1 MTAKERGRQK
11 KAEKHRKKR
20 EQVRKAARKSEWLAT
35 TGSLVRLASAA
46 PFGPCWVSSALETGE
61 EAMPSLITVVVTR
74 NLPGGL
80 LLPHVILVDRTCLGV
95 KNALVAQPMDE
106 DTVLAVLIRRP
117 EMPMS
122 PCDLLVAQSVVYHA
136 IDYARSLGFEP
147 HRDFHPALIGKRPER
162 LLDTPLAKPER
173 PHFIAG
179 PSDDAGRIMRQLERA
194 IGPDFDFA
202 VGDDFPGGEEEAP
215 EEDVLD
221 GLDLSSW
228 PHRHEAVSIL
238 ESMLEGR
245 DFLRWE
251 SVVREERGL
260 PLTEA
265 QESAI
270 EELMSFSDDDDD
282 EPILY
287 IDGCARPT
295 EPWYESVRRVAVE
308 LVLDRYDTA
317 ATHYDAEATLGAKLL
332 DVVEQ
337 HAKELSLPAGCN
349 APVEVV
355 PPDVRH
361 RLRVQCAFDALGGI
375 GQRSGGTVATLA
387 DPGESDRIDWFA
399 KALRDNAG
407 SLEALGWTLDDLL
420 GHVVMPKGERDLLV
434 EGLKDRGFVTS
445 TRP

>member
-1 MTAKERGRQK
+1 MTAKQRGRQK

-20 EQVRKAARKSEWLAT
+20 EQVRKAARKSEWLAST
-35 TGSLVRLASAA
+35 RSLVRLASAA
-46 PFGPCWVSSALETGE
+46 PFGPCWVSSALEAGE

-106 DTVLAVLIRRP
+106 DTVLDLLIRRP

-173 PHFIAG
+173 PCFIAG

-194 IGPDFDFA
+194 VGTDFDLA
-202 VGDDFPGGEEEAP
+202 VGDDFPGGEEETP

-228 PHRHEAVSIL
+228 ADRHEAVGIL
-238 ESMLEGR
+238 ASMLER
-245 DFLRWE
+245 REFLRWE
-251 SVVREERGL
+251 AVVREERGL
-260 PLTEA
+260 PLSDA
-265 QESAI
+265 QATALG
-270 EELMSFSDDDDD
+270 ELMDFTDDHDS
-282 EPILY
+282 PILY
-287 IDGCARPT
+287 IDDCARPT
-295 EPWYESVRRVAVE
+295 EPWYESVRRVAAV
-308 LVLDRYDTA
+308 LVLDRYETA
-317 ATHYDAEATLGAKLL
+317 ATHYDEETTLGARLL

-337 HAKELSLPAGCN
+337 HAKDLSLPKGCN
-349 APVEVV
+349 TPVEVV
-355 PPDVRH
+355 PGEVRH

-375 GQRSGGTVATLA
+375 GQDGRGPVATLA
-387 DPGESDRIDWFA
+387 DPEERHRIDWFA

-407 SLEALGWTLDDLL
+407 SLDALGWTLDDLL
-420 GHVVMPKGERDLLV
+420 GLVVMPKGEQDLLV